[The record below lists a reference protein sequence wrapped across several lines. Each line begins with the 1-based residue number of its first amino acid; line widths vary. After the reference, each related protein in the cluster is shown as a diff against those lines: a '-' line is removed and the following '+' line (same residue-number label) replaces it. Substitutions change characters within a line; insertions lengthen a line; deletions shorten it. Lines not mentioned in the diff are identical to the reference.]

1 MTLTHINKEG
11 RANMVD
17 VSEKDITKRIAKA
30 QAVITMQKDTLTRI
44 IEGDIKKGDV
54 LSVAQVAGIQGAK
67 WTHHL
72 IPMCHPLQL
81 SHIDLTM
88 THDFKTS
95 TLTLISTVITEG
107 KTGVEME
114 ALTAANIAA
123 LTIYDMCKS
132 IDKSIRIDQVYLI
145 QKSGGKS
152 GTFIHPDKKED
163 YNG

>member
-17 VSEKDITKRIAKA
+17 VSEKNITKRIAKA
-30 QAVITMQKDTLTRI
+30 QAVITMQKNTLTRI
-44 IEGDIKKGDV
+44 IEGDINKGDV

-81 SHIDLTM
+81 THIDLTM
-88 THDFKTS
+88 KHDFKTS
-95 TLTLISTVITEG
+95 TLTLQSTVITEG

-114 ALTAANIAA
+114 ALTAVNIAA

-132 IDKSIRIDQVYLI
+132 IDKTMQIDNVYLLE
-145 QKSGGKS
+145 KSGGKS
-152 GTFIHPDKKED
+152 GLFTHPNVKEND
-163 YNG
+163 NG